1 MATKKT
7 TPAEA
12 LKAEV
17 DAAGYAK
24 ELFKRWLTP
33 LIERLKKG
41 REPGAVLLGETFQ
54 ASLIGCTDRHVSP
67 AAALRLYE
75 DGRCTKQQFIGMISI
90 KVPMA
95 EKAFDATTFKRICQN
110 KPGTPS
116 LKFTLRGDQIEVD
129 LGDACVQLVA
139 AVGVV

>member
-1 MATKKT
+1 MATKKK
-7 TPAEA
+7 TPVEC
-12 LKAEV
+12 LKSEV

-33 LIERLKKG
+33 LIERLKEG
-41 REPGAVLLGETFQ
+41 RKPGAVLLGETFQ

-75 DGRCTKQQFIGMISI
+75 EGRCTKQQFIGMISV

-95 EKAFDATTFKRICQN
+95 EKAFDQTTFKRICQSR
-110 KPGTPS
+110 PGPVS
-116 LKFTLRGDQIEVD
+116 LKFTLRDDAIEVD
-129 LGDACVQLVA
+129 LGDACVEVVA
-139 AVGVV
+139 AVGAV